1 MIWTVGLTGGIA
13 SGKSAASA
21 MFEALGVPVLDA
33 DQTARDVVEP
43 GTPGLARIIET
54 FGNEVLTAD
63 GQLDRAKLRAIVFKD
78 NDKRQ
83 ALEAIV
89 HPAVRV
95 AMQAWR
101 ESLDT
106 DYCILAIPL
115 LVESGLNR
123 MTDRVLVIDVDPDT
137 QRRRLIERD
146 GIDAALAERMI
157 QSQVGREER
166 LAAADDVVDNNGS
179 LAGLQ
184 SQIDTLHRRYVA
196 LSHAE

>member
-179 LAGLQ
+179 LAALQ

>member
-123 MTDRVLVIDVDPDT
+123 MTDRVLVIDVAPDT

-179 LAGLQ
+179 LAALQ